1 MRPCQECGQPLAETA
16 KKYTRFC
23 DACKRKHKA
32 AAAKKRAEYWK
43 ARREMQKIEKP
54 IRTLAEVQR
63 EAQERGMSYGQ
74 YVAMMR
80 R

>member
-1 MRPCQECGQPLAETA
+1 MRLCDECGQPLTDSA
-16 KKYTRFC
+16 KKYTRYC

-43 ARREMQKIEKP
+43 VRREMAELEKP
-54 IRTLAEVQR
+54 VKTIAEIQR
-63 EAQERGMSYGQ
+63 EAQAAGMSYGQ
-74 YVAMMR
+74 YVASLR